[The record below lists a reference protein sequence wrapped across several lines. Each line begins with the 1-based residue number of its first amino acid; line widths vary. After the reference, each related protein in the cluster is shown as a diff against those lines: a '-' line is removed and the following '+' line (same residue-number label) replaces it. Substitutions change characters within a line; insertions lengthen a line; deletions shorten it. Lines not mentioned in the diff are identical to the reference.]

1 MSEDIIYSPQLLK
14 HLRKSLGMTQEAM
27 AKKLGVSFT
36 SVNRWEKGRTKPIKL
51 AELQIMLLA
60 KECDTELLLNSNEGG
75 KAND

>member
-1 MSEDIIYSPQLLK
+1 MSEDVIYSPQLLK
-14 HLRKSLGMTQEAM
+14 QLRKSLGLTQEAM

-36 SVNRWEKGRTKPIKL
+36 SVNRWEKGHTRPIKL

-60 KECDTELLLNSNEGG
+60 KECDTEVLLNSNEGG